1 MSAIDDYHDTLRAR
15 GLDLG
20 APTSK
25 EHTAGYDG
33 SVREYQ
39 HGFIYSHPATGIHE
53 VHGGILSLYQSVN
66 GPGVNPATGA
76 RDLGFPTSDEK
87 TGADGRYRL
96 SEFEWGAILWV
107 SGTGGVVLHGEHY
120 REWKRLDG
128 ELGALGWPLTGH
140 IAAAEGQVV
149 YFERGALYA
158 GGLTMGRAILAVLT
172 PPLIGKPELVDPAH
186 ELRLRGIVKWTLS
199 TAQHAAIAAKRPG
212 LFTELWRGRL
222 VARRVRAAGVPVEW
236 HPLGAEPGGGGVSTA
251 GKVTI

>member
-1 MSAIDDYHDTLRAR
+1 MSPTTPTIPIDDYYKTLKQR

-20 APTSK
+20 ASK
-25 EHTAGYDG
+25 ADEHDTVAQGRVHEYEHG
-33 SVREYQ
+33 S
-39 HGFIYSHPATGIHE
+39 IYSHPNSGTHE

-128 ELGALGWPLTGH
+128 
-140 IAAAEGQVV
+140 
-149 YFERGALYA
+149 
-158 GGLTMGRAILAVLT
+158 
-172 PPLIGKPELVDPAH
+172 
-186 ELRLRGIVKWTLS
+186 
-199 TAQHAAIAAKRPG
+199 
-212 LFTELWRGRL
+212 
-222 VARRVRAAGVPVEW
+222 
-236 HPLGAEPGGGGVSTA
+236 
-251 GKVTI
+251 